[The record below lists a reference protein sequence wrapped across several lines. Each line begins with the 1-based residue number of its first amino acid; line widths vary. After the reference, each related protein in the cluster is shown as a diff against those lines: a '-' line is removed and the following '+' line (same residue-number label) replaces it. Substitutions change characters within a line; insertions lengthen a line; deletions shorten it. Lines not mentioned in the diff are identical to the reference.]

1 MFEYIKLKN
10 FKSFGDITFDLT
22 DKNGNPKKLVLIYGE
37 NGIGKFSLSI
47 LYAIRNI
54 ENNGC

>member
-22 DKNGNPKKLVLIYGE
+22 DKNGKNTNNDKQNKSTIKEKG
-37 NGIGKFSLSI
+37 S
-47 LYAIRNI
+47 AIK
-54 ENNGC
+54 